1 MILKVK
7 KLSPDAVL
15 PSYAHPGD
23 AGMDMYSNETVT
35 IKPGE
40 AVKVKSGVAMEI
52 PEGFVGLMWDKSGL
66 STNHKIKSLGGVI
79 DSGYRGESL
88 FGLINLGNEPYTIEK
103 GHKVVQMLIQKVERV
118 EIVEVEKLSDTVRG
132 DGGFGSTGK

>member
-88 FGLINLGNEPYTIEK
+88 FGLINLGSEPYTIEK